1 MSKAP
6 KKSPLP
12 NPGGFEEAPQ
22 ASFEGSPLSSNVSDW
37 ANELQRMAEA
47 ETIETRHDVAS
58 KAGKHRKKV
67 EIAAQKAKQDK
78 AGKDTVG
85 ASRSARGTSM
95 GGTSDPKARAAAGLN
110 PVSGMNTSLE
120 DAEALAS
127 GSVTATV
134 EALSALI
141 ESGNPLF
148 KDGKL
153 WTPHRPARPEK
164 SEGGIAIRMQS
175 DFEPAG
181 DQPTAIKDLVEGLS
195 NGDRSQVLL
204 GVTGSG
210 KTFTMAKVIEATQR
224 PAVILAPNKTLAAQL
239 YSEFKNF
246 FPDNAVE
253 YFVSYYDYYQPEAYV
268 PRSDTFIEKESSIN
282 EQIDRMRHS
291 ATRSLIERDDVIIV
305 ASVSCIYG
313 IGSVETYTAMTFQM
327 TVGDRLDQRQL
338 LADLVAQQYK
348 RRDMDFQRGSF
359 RVRGDTIEIFPAH
372 LEDAAWRI
380 SMFGDEI
387 DGITEF
393 DPLTGQKTDDLKS
406 VKIYA
411 NSHYVTP
418 RPTLNQAIKSIKEEL
433 KLRLAELEKG
443 GRLLEAQRLE
453 QRTRYD
459 IEMLEATGSCAGI
472 ENYSRYLT
480 GRSPGEPPPTLFEYI
495 PDNALLFIDESH
507 VSVSQIGGMYRGD
520 FRRKATLA
528 EYGFRLPSCMDN
540 RPLRFEEWDAMR
552 PDTIAVSATPA
563 AWELEQ
569 SGGVFAEQVIRPT
582 GLIDPPVEVRSAKTQ
597 VDDVLGEIRET
608 AAAGYRT
615 LVTVLTKRMAEDLT
629 EYLHEQGIRVRY
641 MHSDIDTLERI
652 EIIRDLRLG
661 AFDVLVGINLLREGL
676 DIPECGFVAILDA
689 DKEGFLRSETSLV
702 QTIGRAA
709 RNVDGKVILYADQ
722 ITGSMKRAMEE
733 TARRR
738 EKQVAYNE
746 AHGITPE
753 SVKARISDILDSVY
767 EKDHVRADI
776 GIRGV
781 KGGITDMVGNNLAAH
796 LEALEKQMR
805 NAAADLD
812 FETAARLRDE
822 IKRLKAAELAV
833 MDDPMARQE
842 ARAMEGS
849 GKSTGSKKKGAA
861 SSTDSLPLVGR
872 VGEGKTPSSETVAST
887 PPGPSGH
894 PPHKGEGN
902 SLFAKPSLDDM
913 GPGTDMTRPARKP
926 PAPGETP
933 ASTNF
938 RRPTLEDIGHNI
950 AVPAR
955 PETSLFRKNS
965 LDEMT
970 VGRTEKPLNTTGKLP
985 EKPKAGPGKR
995 IAPLLEFQPEKHD
1008 PAAGAKP
1015 FIRAKPGAG
1024 SYEDAGDM
1032 KRQKKTKG
1040 KTGRPGQ

>member
-1 MSKAP
+1 MAKSP
-6 KKSPLP
+6 KKSPAP
-12 NPGGFEEAPQ
+12 NGFEEAAQ
-22 ASFEGSPLSSNVSDW
+22 SSFEGAPLSGSVADW
-37 ANELQRMAEA
+37 VKQLEADAEA
-47 ETIETRHDVAS
+47 SGVESQRDIAS
-58 KAGKHRKKV
+58 KAGKHRKTV
-67 EIAAQKAKQDK
+67 ENAARKHSETVSVNKKA
-78 AGKDTVG
+78 T
-85 ASRSARGTSM
+85 ASKTARGVSI
-95 GGTSDPKARAAAGLN
+95 GGSTDPKTRAAAGLN
-110 PVSGMNTSLE
+110 PVAGLDISLE
-120 DAEALAS
+120 DAGNIS
-127 GSVTATV
+127 PGGVTATV

-141 ESGNPLF
+141 ESGNPLH
-148 KDGKL
+148 KNGKI
-153 WTPHRPARPEK
+153 WTPHRPARPDK

-175 DFEPAG
+175 DYEPAG
-181 DQPTAIKDLVEGLS
+181 DQPTAIRDLVEGLE

-268 PRSDTFIEKESSIN
+268 PRSDTYIEKESSIN

-291 ATRSLIERDDVIIV
+291 ATRSLLERDDCIIV

-327 TVGDRLDQRQL
+327 SVGDRLDQRQL

-348 RRDMDFQRGSF
+348 RRDMDFTRGSF
-359 RVRGDTIEIFPAH
+359 RVRGDTIELFPAH

-387 DGITEF
+387 DAITEF
-393 DPLTGQKTDDLKS
+393 DPLTGQKVGDLKS

-418 RPTLNQAIKSIKEEL
+418 RPTLNGAIKSIKEEL
-433 KLRLAELEKG
+433 RLRLAELEKA

-459 IEMLEATGSCAGI
+459 IEMLEATGSCQGI

-480 GRSPGEPPPTLFEYI
+480 GRDPGDPPPTLFEYI
-495 PDNALLFIDESH
+495 PDNALVFIDESH
-507 VSVSQIGGMYRGD
+507 VTVPQIGGMYRGD

-552 PDTIAVSATPA
+552 PDTIAVSATPGS
-563 AWELEQ
+563 WEMEQ

-582 GLIDPPVEVRSAKTQ
+582 GLIDPPVEVRSARSQ

-608 AAAGYRT
+608 SAKGYRT
-615 LVTVLTKRMAEDLT
+615 LCTVLTKRMAEDLT
-629 EYLHEQGIRVRY
+629 EYLHEQGVRVRY

-652 EIIRDLRLG
+652 EILRDLRLG

-689 DKEGFLRSETSLV
+689 DKEGFLRSETSLI

-722 ITGSMKRAMEE
+722 VTGSMKRAMEE
-733 TARRR
+733 TGRRR
-738 EKQVAYNE
+738 EKQMAYNAE
-746 AHGITPE
+746 HGITPE

-767 EKDHVRADI
+767 ERDHVRADI
-776 GIRGV
+776 SGV
-781 KGGITDMVGNNLAAH
+781 SGKGFADGGNLVGNNLQTH
-796 LEALEKQMR
+796 LNALEKSMR
-805 NAAADLD
+805 DAAADLD
-812 FETAARLRDE
+812 FEKAARLRDE

-833 MDDPMARQE
+833 MDDPMARE
-842 ARAMEGS
+842 ESKAMEGVRRNAKATRES
-849 GKSTGSKKKGAA
+849 LLPAGEKVPGRADEAA
-861 SSTDSLPLVGR
+861 T
-872 VGEGKTPSSETVAST
+872 ASYFT
-887 PPGPSGH
+887 R
-894 PPHKGEGN
+894 
-902 SLFAKPSLDDM
+902 PSLDDM
-913 GPGTDMTRPARKP
+913 GPGTDMTTPLFRKP
-926 PAPGETP
+926 DLDEMGRDIAEPAKK
-933 ASTNF
+933 
-938 RRPTLEDIGHNI
+938 
-950 AVPAR
+950 
-955 PETSLFRKNS
+955 SLFRKND

-970 VGRTEKPLNTTGKLP
+970 VGRTEKPVIGQVP
-985 EKPKAGPGKR
+985 EKPEAAKGTKR
-995 IAPLLEFQPEKHD
+995 FSPLLEGQPERDDVRPVVRGKT
-1008 PAAGAKP
+1008 GV
-1015 FIRAKPGAG
+1015 G
-1024 SYEDAGDM
+1024 SYEDPGEQ
-1032 KRQKKTKG
+1032 KRKGRTKG
-1040 KTGRPGQ
+1040 KTGRPGR